1 MTPSRLRDKRWDL
14 TDFTLEDGTV
24 LNGPRIRIENINY
37 NAPTLTAMIDVRFS
51 ENQGAANYEHSRTF
65 PYTLEADS
73 QESISAENV
82 QAFIESIFPDAIEI
96 E

>member
-1 MTPSRLRDKRWDL
+1 MTPNRLKDKRWDL

-51 ENQGAANYEHSRTF
+51 ENQGSANYEHSRTF
-65 PYTLEADS
+65 PYTLAEDS

-82 QAFIESIFPDAIEI
+82 ELFITAVFPNATEVK
-96 E
+96 